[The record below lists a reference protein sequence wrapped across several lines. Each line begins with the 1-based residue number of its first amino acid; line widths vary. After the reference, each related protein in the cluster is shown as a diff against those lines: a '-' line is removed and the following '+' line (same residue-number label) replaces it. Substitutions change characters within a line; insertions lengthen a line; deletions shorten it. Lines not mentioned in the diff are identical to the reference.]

1 MLTIIHFFAN
11 IVYCGE
17 QPERKVE
24 LKMGYFK
31 QLEIELQDIHDPYM
45 RQVVL
50 WKRAHEHLMTAEE
63 LWAVMTDEVKM
74 QRALVLWENELFT
87 PEPVKA
93 ADHVA
98 LQTRRRDV
106 RPRKNGMCVAGWT
119 LIAVSLVT
127 GVTVLVVNL

>member
-11 IVYCGE
+11 IVYRGE

-74 QRALVLWENELFT
+74 ARALVLWENELYG

-106 RPRKNGMCVAGWT
+106 RPKRNRMCVAGWT

>member
-1 MLTIIHFFAN
+1 
-11 IVYCGE
+11 
-17 QPERKVE
+17 
-24 LKMGYFK
+24 MGYFK

-74 QRALVLWENELFT
+74 ARALTLWENELST
-87 PEPVKA
+87 PAPVKA

-98 LQTRRRDV
+98 SQPRRRDV
-106 RPRKNGMCVAGWT
+106 RPKRNRMCVAGWT
-119 LIAVSLVT
+119 LIGLSLVT
-127 GVTVLVVNL
+127 GFTVLVVNL

>member
-1 MLTIIHFFAN
+1 
-11 IVYCGE
+11 VYCGE

-50 WKRAHEHLMTAEE
+50 WKRAHEHLMTPEE
-63 LWAVMTDEVKM
+63 LWEVMTDEVKM
-74 QRALVLWENELFT
+74 QRALTLWENELFT

-93 ADHVA
+93 TDHVA
-98 LQTRRRDV
+98 LQTRRRDL
-106 RPRKNGMCVAGWT
+106 RPKRNRMCVAGWT

>member
-1 MLTIIHFFAN
+1 
-11 IVYCGE
+11 
-17 QPERKVE
+17 
-24 LKMGYFK
+24 MGYFK
-31 QLEIELQDIHDPYM
+31 QLEIELQDIHDPHM

-74 QRALVLWENELFT
+74 ERALTLWENELFT
-87 PEPVKA
+87 PLPVKA

-98 LQTRRRDV
+98 LQTLRRDV
-106 RPRKNGMCVAGWT
+106 RSRRNGMCVAGWS
-119 LIAVSLVT
+119 LIVLALGA

>member
-17 QPERKVE
+17 QPEERWNT
-24 LKMGYFK
+24 MGYFK

-45 RQVVL
+45 REVVL
-50 WKRAHEHLMTAEE
+50 WKRAHEHKMTAEE

-74 QRALVLWENELFT
+74 ARALVLWENEMSL
-87 PEPVKA
+87 PDPVKA
-93 ADHVA
+93 SDHVA
-98 LQTRRRDV
+98 VQPRRREL
-106 RPRKNGMCVAGWT
+106 RPKRNGLCVAGWT
-119 LIAVSLVT
+119 LIALSLVA

>member
-63 LWAVMTDEVKM
+63 LWTVMTDEVKM
-74 QRALVLWENELFT
+74 QRALTLWENELYG

-106 RPRKNGMCVAGWT
+106 RPKRNRMCVAGWT

>member
-1 MLTIIHFFAN
+1 
-11 IVYCGE
+11 
-17 QPERKVE
+17 
-24 LKMGYFK
+24 MGYFK

-74 QRALVLWENELFT
+74 QRALVLWENELDT
-87 PEPVKA
+87 PRPKA
-93 ADHVA
+93 ASAHVA
-98 LQTRRRDV
+98 LQPRRRDL
-106 RPRKNGMCVAGWT
+106 RQKRSNTCVLGWS
-119 LIAVSLVT
+119 LIFVSLVT

>member
-1 MLTIIHFFAN
+1 
-11 IVYCGE
+11 
-17 QPERKVE
+17 
-24 LKMGYFK
+24 
-31 QLEIELQDIHDPYM
+31 M

-74 QRALVLWENELFT
+74 ERALTLWENELYG

-93 ADHVA
+93 AGHVA
-98 LQTRRRDV
+98 LQTRRRDI
-106 RPRKNGMCVAGWT
+106 RPKRNRMCVAGWS
-119 LIAVSLVT
+119 LIAVTLVT

>member
-1 MLTIIHFFAN
+1 
-11 IVYCGE
+11 
-17 QPERKVE
+17 
-24 LKMGYFK
+24 
-31 QLEIELQDIHDPYM
+31 
-45 RQVVL
+45 
-50 WKRAHEHLMTAEE
+50 MTAEE

-74 QRALVLWENELFT
+74 QRALTVWENELFQ
-87 PEPVKA
+87 PVPVKA

-106 RPRKNGMCVAGWT
+106 RPKRNPMCVAGWT